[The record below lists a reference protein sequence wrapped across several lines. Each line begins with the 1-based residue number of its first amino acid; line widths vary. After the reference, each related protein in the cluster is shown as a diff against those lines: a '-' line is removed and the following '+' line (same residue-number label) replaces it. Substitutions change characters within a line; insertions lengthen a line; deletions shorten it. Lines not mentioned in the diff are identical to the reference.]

1 MHAKSQPSQ
10 PPRRDLP
17 WMRGA
22 WGFAAVWFGMPTLA
36 GFMLA
41 LAVGLQTAF
50 TLWAGYLLA
59 LTIVGMCLYEQHAPR
74 VVEAMEASKPDDD
87 DGVVALPTSALT
99 DPPYV
104 PEKTITAIARSHRIL
119 EAFSDKAC
127 PVKPSIDEVAG
138 VVITADGDV
147 DPLEALSA
155 HVGFPV
161 DIREAIVLAHTRVPK
176 AKLRAAVRVIDGR
189 SIAAARLNVL
199 A

>member
-1 MHAKSQPSQ
+1 MRVETRQSKSG
-10 PPRRDLP
+10 RDTAWL
-17 WMRGA
+17 RGP
-22 WGFAAVWFGMPTLA
+22 WGFATVWFAMPVIA

-41 LAVGLQTAF
+41 LAVGMQTAF
-50 TLWAGYLLA
+50 TLWAGYILA
-59 LTIVGMCLYEQHAPR
+59 LTIVGMCLYEQYAPR
-74 VVEAMEASKPDDD
+74 VVDAMEAPRPDDD

-104 PEKTITAIARSHRIL
+104 PEKTIAAIARSHRIL
-119 EAFSDKAC
+119 DAFSDEAC
-127 PVKPSIDEVAG
+127 PVKPAIDEVAG
-138 VVITADGDV
+138 VVIAADGDV

-176 AKLRAAVRVIDGR
+176 AKLSAAVRVIDGR